1 MPTRSEAKAKQERM
15 EALAAEID
23 KLADAAADR
32 GITYSQVEECLSAL
46 HALGKFPPDF
56 LVFAIPQAFGTRA

>member
-1 MPTRSEAKAKQERM
+1 M

-23 KLADAAADR
+23 KLADAAADP
-32 GITYSQVEECLSAL
+32 GITYLQVEECLSAL